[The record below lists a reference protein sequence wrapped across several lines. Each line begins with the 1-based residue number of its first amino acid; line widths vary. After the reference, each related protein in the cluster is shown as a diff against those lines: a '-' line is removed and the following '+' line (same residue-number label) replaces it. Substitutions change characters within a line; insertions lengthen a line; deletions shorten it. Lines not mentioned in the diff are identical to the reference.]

1 MAKTSNFIPFY
12 NGVDSSS
19 ARAEAM
25 NRWTAAAPFNQNVM
39 YPRTH
44 ANRFT
49 HNNEASTWWYRDAS
63 FLRLK
68 NVEVGY
74 QFDKKLIQKLRMS
87 NLRIYI
93 QGTNLAVWDH
103 VKMWDPELG
112 NSSSGS
118 KYPICGTWTMGL
130 EVAF

>member
-1 MAKTSNFIPFY
+1 
-12 NGVDSSS
+12 
-19 ARAEAM
+19 
-25 NRWTAAAPFNQNVM
+25 
-39 YPRTH
+39 
-44 ANRFT
+44 
-49 HNNEASTWWYRDAS
+49 
-63 FLRLK
+63 
-68 NVEVGY
+68 
-74 QFDKKLIQKLRMS
+74 MS